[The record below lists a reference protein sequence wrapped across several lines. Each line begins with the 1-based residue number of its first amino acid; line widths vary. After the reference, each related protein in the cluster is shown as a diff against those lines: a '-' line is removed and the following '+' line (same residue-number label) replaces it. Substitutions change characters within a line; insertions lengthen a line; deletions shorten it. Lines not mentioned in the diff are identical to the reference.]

1 MPVSYDLNLVALSV
15 IIAILSA
22 YTAVD
27 LTERIATAK
36 GWSWIGWLIG
46 GASSFGIGIWSMHF
60 VGMLAFH
67 LTVPISYDFLIVLV
81 SVLPAIL
88 SSGFALWIASRKM
101 LQIPSLLGASLG
113 MGMGITT
120 MHYTGMAAMQL
131 PAITHYD
138 FRLVTLSAGIAV
150 MVSLVALWL
159 THYLHNQAAVIW
171 WQKIGAAV
179 LMGIAVPMMHY
190 TGMAAVCFSQ
200 IESFSEEFTA
210 PNTTWLS
217 SLISAVTFSVLGLA
231 LVISSETKVID
242 RTKELSL
249 ALKQLQQSQLQLIQT
264 EKMSSLGQLVAG
276 VAHEI
281 NNPVNFICGNLH
293 YVQENSRNLLELVQ
307 LYQNYHPDSGSQI
320 QARVKEIDLEFMQE
334 DLPKVLDSMKLGT
347 DRIVEIVRSLRNFSR
362 LNEAEDKAVDIHD
375 GIDSTLLILQHRLK
389 GNGDRPTIEV
399 IKSYGVLPEVNCY
412 LGHMNQV
419 FMNILANAIDAL
431 DEAITQGKIS
441 NQIPQIKIAT
451 EINSKHWVV
460 IRIADNGIG
469 VPERL
474 KGRLF
479 EPLFTTKT
487 VGKGTGLGL
496 SIAHEIVVKKHNG
509 TLEVNSQQGIGT
521 EFRIAIPIKSNTSLK
536 KECDK

>member
-1 MPVSYDLNLVALSV
+1 MPVYYDLNLATLSV
-15 IIAILSA
+15 IISILSA

-36 GWSWIGWLIG
+36 GWTWIGWLIG

-81 SVLPAIL
+81 SILPAIL

-101 LQIPSLLGASLG
+101 LQISSLLGASLV

-120 MHYTGMAAMQL
+120 MHYTGIAAMQL
-131 PAITHYD
+131 PAIAHYD
-138 FRLVTLSAGIAV
+138 LKLVTLSAAIAV
-150 MVSLVALWL
+150 MVSLLSLWL
-159 THYLHNQAAVIW
+159 MHYLHNQAVVIW
-171 WQKIGAAV
+171 WQKIGAAA
-179 LMGIAVPMMHY
+179 LMGIAVSMIHY
-190 TGMAAVCFSQ
+190 TGMAAVCFSP
-200 IESFSEEFTA
+200 IESFSGGFPA
-210 PNTTWLS
+210 FNTTGIS
-217 SLISAVTFSVLGLA
+217 SLISTMTFSILGLA
-231 LVISSETKVID
+231 LVTSSETKVID

-276 VAHEI
+276 IAHEI
-281 NNPVNFICGNLH
+281 NNPVNFICGNLD
-293 YVQENSRNLLELVQ
+293 YVQENSQNLLELVQ
-307 LYQNYHPDSGSQI
+307 LYQNYHPNSASQI
-320 QARVKEIDLEFMQE
+320 QARVKEIDLEFLQE
-334 DLPKVLDSMKLGT
+334 DLPKVLDSMKLGI
-347 DRIVEIVRSLRNFSR
+347 DRIIQLVRSLGNFSR

-389 GNGDRPTIEV
+389 GNGHRPTIEV
-399 IKSYGVLPEVNCY
+399 IKTYGVLPEVNCY
-412 LGHMNQV
+412 LGHLNQV
-419 FMNILANAIDAL
+419 FMNILSNAIDAL

-441 NQIPQIKIAT
+441 NQIPQIQIVT

-474 KGRLF
+474 KQRLF
-479 EPLFTTKT
+479 EPLFTTKA

-496 SIAHEIVVKKHNG
+496 SIAYQIVVEKHNG
-509 TLEVNSQQGIGT
+509 TLEVNSHLGKGT
-521 EFRIAIPIKSNTSLK
+521 EFTIAIPTVNTVI
-536 KECDK
+536 

>member
-101 LQIPSLLGASLG
+101 LQIPNLIGASLG

-131 PAITHYD
+131 PAIAHYD
-138 FRLVTLSAGIAV
+138 FRLVTLSAAIAV

-159 THYLHNQAAVIW
+159 TNYLHNQATVIW

-200 IESFSEEFTA
+200 MESFSGEFTA

-217 SLISAVTFSVLGLA
+217 SLISAVTFSILGLA

-264 EKMSSLGQLVAG
+264 EKMSSLGQLIAG

-281 NNPVNFICGNLH
+281 NNPVNFIYGNLH
-293 YVQENSRNLLELVQ
+293 YVQENSQNLLELVQ

-320 QARVKEIDLEFMQE
+320 KARVNEIDLEFMQE

-347 DRIVEIVRSLRNFSR
+347 DRILEIVRSLRNFSR

-399 IKSYGVLPEVNCY
+399 IKTYGVLPEVNCY
-412 LGHMNQV
+412 LGHLNQV

-431 DEAITQGKIS
+431 DEAITEGKIS

-451 EINSKHWVV
+451 EINSKDWVV
-460 IRIADNGIG
+460 IRITDNGIG
-469 VPERL
+469 IPDRL
-474 KGRLF
+474 KRRLF

-487 VGKGTGLGL
+487 IGKGTGLGL

-509 TLEVNSQQGIGT
+509 TLEVNSQEGIGT
-521 EFRIAIPIKSNTSLK
+521 EFRIAIPMKSK
-536 KECDK
+536 

>member
-15 IIAILSA
+15 VIAILSA
-22 YTAVD
+22 YTALD

-36 GWSWIGWLIG
+36 GWAWIGWLIG

-88 SSGFALWIASRKM
+88 SSGFALWIASRKK
-101 LQIPSLLGASLG
+101 LQIFRLLGASLG

-120 MHYTGMAAMQL
+120 MHYTGMAAMRL
-131 PAITHYD
+131 PAIAHYD
-138 FRLVTLSAGIAV
+138 LRLVTLSAGIAV
-150 MVSLVALWL
+150 TISLVALWL
-159 THYLHNQAAVIW
+159 MHYLHNQAAVIW
-171 WQKIGAAV
+171 WQKIGAAA

-200 IESFSEEFTA
+200 IESFSGGFTA

-217 SLISAVTFSVLGLA
+217 SLISAVTFSILGLA
-231 LVISSETKVID
+231 LVTSSETKVID

-281 NNPVNFICGNLH
+281 NNPVNFICGNLR
-293 YVQENSRNLLELVQ
+293 YVQENSQNLLELVQ
-307 LYQNYHPDSGSQI
+307 LYQNYYPDSGSQI
-320 QARVKEIDLEFMQE
+320 QARVNEIDLEFVQE

-347 DRIVEIVRSLRNFSR
+347 DRIVQIVRSLRNFSR
-362 LNEAEDKAVDIHD
+362 LNEAEDKAVNIHD

-389 GNGDRPTIEV
+389 GNSDRPSIEV

-412 LGHMNQV
+412 LGQMNQV

-474 KGRLF
+474 KQRLF

-496 SIAHEIVVKKHNG
+496 SIAHQIVVEKHKG
-509 TLEVNSQQGIGT
+509 TLEVNSQPGIGT
-521 EFRIAIPIKSNTSLK
+521 EFTIAIPSVST
-536 KECDK
+536 

>member
-27 LTERIATAK
+27 LTERIATTK
-36 GWSWIGWLIG
+36 GCTWISWLIG

-67 LTVPISYDFLIVLV
+67 LNVPVSYDFLIVLV

-101 LQIPSLLGASLG
+101 LQIPSLLGASLV
-113 MGMGITT
+113 MGMGIAA
-120 MHYTGMAAMQL
+120 MHYTGIAAMRL
-131 PAITHYD
+131 PAIAHYNLK
-138 FRLVTLSAGIAV
+138 LVTLSAGIAV
-150 MVSLVALWL
+150 TVSLVALWL
-159 THYLHNQAAVIW
+159 THYLHNQVKVIW
-171 WQKIGAAV
+171 WQKIGAAA

-190 TGMAAVCFSQ
+190 TGMASVSFSP
-200 IESFSEEFTA
+200 IESFSGVFPA

-217 SLISAVTFSVLGLA
+217 SLISAVIFFLLGLA
-231 LVISSETKVID
+231 LVTSSETKVID

-249 ALKQLQQSQLQLIQT
+249 ALKELQQSQFQLIQT

-281 NNPVNFICGNLH
+281 NNPVNFISANLH
-293 YVQENSRNLLELVQ
+293 YVKENSQNLLKLVQ
-307 LYQNYHPDSGSQI
+307 LYQDYHPDSGSQI
-320 QARVKEIDLEFMQE
+320 QAMVKEMDLEFME
-334 DLPKVLDSMKLGT
+334 SDFPKVLDSMKLGS
-347 DRIVEIVRSLRNFSR
+347 DRIIEIVRSLRNFSR
-362 LNEAEDKAVDIHD
+362 LDQAEDKAVDIHD

-389 GNGDRPTIEV
+389 GNGDRPRIEV
-399 IKSYGVLPEVNCY
+399 IKNYGVLPEVNCY
-412 LGHMNQV
+412 LGQMNQV

-431 DEAITQGKIS
+431 HEGIKQGKIS
-441 NQIPQIKIAT
+441 HQIPQIQIAT
-451 EINSKHWVV
+451 ELNYKHWLV

-469 VPERL
+469 IPEQV
-474 KGRLF
+474 KQRLF

-487 VGKGTGLGL
+487 VNQGTGLGL
-496 SIAHEIVVKKHNG
+496 SIAYQIVVEKHKG
-509 TLEVNSQQGIGT
+509 TLQVNSQLGIGT
-521 EFRIAIPIKSNTSLK
+521 EFTIAIPIINK
-536 KECDK
+536 

>member
-1 MPVSYDLNLVALSV
+1 
-15 IIAILSA
+15 
-22 YTAVD
+22 
-27 LTERIATAK
+27 
-36 GWSWIGWLIG
+36 
-46 GASSFGIGIWSMHF
+46 
-60 VGMLAFH
+60 
-67 LTVPISYDFLIVLV
+67 
-81 SVLPAIL
+81 
-88 SSGFALWIASRKM
+88 
-101 LQIPSLLGASLG
+101 
-113 MGMGITT
+113 
-120 MHYTGMAAMQL
+120 
-131 PAITHYD
+131 
-138 FRLVTLSAGIAV
+138 
-150 MVSLVALWL
+150 
-159 THYLHNQAAVIW
+159 
-171 WQKIGAAV
+171 
-179 LMGIAVPMMHY
+179 MGIAVPIMHY

-200 IESFSEEFTA
+200 IESFSREFTA
-210 PNTTWLS
+210 SNTTWLS
-217 SLISAVTFSVLGLA
+217 SLISAAIFSILSLA

-249 ALKQLQQSQLQLIQT
+249 ALKQLQQSQLQQLIQT

-281 NNPVNFICGNLH
+281 NNPLNFIYGNLH
-293 YVQENSRNLLELVQ
+293 YVQENSLNLLELVQ
-307 LYQNYHPDSGSQI
+307 LYQNYHSDSGSQI

-334 DLPKVLDSMKLGT
+334 DFPKVLDSMKLGS

-399 IKSYGVLPEVNCY
+399 IKSYAVLPEVNCY
-412 LGHMNQV
+412 IGHLNQV

-469 VPERL
+469 IPERL

-509 TLEVNSQQGIGT
+509 TLEVNSQEGIGT
-521 EFRIAIPIKSNTSLK
+521 EFRIAIPIKSK
-536 KECDK
+536 